1 MIFSFNAA
9 KAFDKIQHPFMIK
22 LTKVSVKGTYVNI
35 IKGIYNKAIANIL
48 CRWWKTERKAS
59 GTRHRCSLL
68 PYLFNT
74 VFEVLAIAIKKESC
88 LENPMDGGAW

>member
-1 MIFSFNAA
+1 M
-9 KAFDKIQHPFMIK
+9 
-22 LTKVSVKGTYVNI
+22 SVKGTYVNI

-59 GTRHRCSLL
+59 GTRHPCSLL
-68 PYLFNT
+68 PYLFNI

-88 LENPMDGGAW
+88 LDNPMDGGAW